1 MKKVRFLR
9 NGMER
14 EGELIGEKVVSA
26 GEEFHEDSVE
36 WLPPCRPKTII
47 GLALNY
53 PEHAKELS
61 MSSPK
66 EIVLFMKPVSSL
78 IGHKGN
84 IIYPNGVTN
93 LHYEGELAVIVGKK
107 IRNATKK
114 DALGSIAGYTIA
126 NDVTA
131 RDFITNYFRPPLKA
145 KGFDT
150 FLPLGPAL
158 VTSDEVPDPYSLEI
172 LTTVNG
178 IVKQRGR
185 TSDMFH
191 KIEEVIEY
199 VTSFM
204 TLDAGDVILTGTPAG
219 ISPLKPGDLVEVRLS
234 SLGRLT
240 NRVVAE

>member
-1 MKKVRFLR
+1 
-9 NGMER
+9 
-14 EGELIGEKVVSA
+14 
-26 GEEFHEDSVE
+26 
-36 WLPPCRPKTII
+36 
-47 GLALNY
+47 
-53 PEHAKELS
+53 
-61 MSSPK
+61 
-66 EIVLFMKPVSSL
+66 
-78 IGHKGN
+78 
-84 IIYPNGVTN
+84 
-93 LHYEGELAVIVGKK
+93 
-107 IRNATKK
+107 
-114 DALGSIAGYTIA
+114 
-126 NDVTA
+126 
-131 RDFITNYFRPPLKA
+131 PPLKA